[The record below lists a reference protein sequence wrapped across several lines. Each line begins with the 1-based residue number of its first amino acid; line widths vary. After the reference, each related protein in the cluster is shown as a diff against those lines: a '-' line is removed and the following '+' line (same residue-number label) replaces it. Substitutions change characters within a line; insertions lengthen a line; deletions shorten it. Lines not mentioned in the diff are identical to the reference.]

1 MFTKL
6 TEFSPCN
13 EYIFFL
19 LDEQKKKK
27 GKKRRNSFKQQR
39 NRDTKI
45 HIWFCRL
52 SRSLNSLQGAE

>member
-27 GKKRRNSFKQQR
+27 EKKGETHSNNKEIETLKYIFGFV
-39 NRDTKI
+39 D
-45 HIWFCRL
+45 
-52 SRSLNSLQGAE
+52 